1 MDNAVRERTPFFK
14 RPFFKRRP
22 SRRARIVL
30 GVLLAALVL
39 LIVLFDWNW
48 FKRPLEMAVQA
59 GTGRQLRI
67 DGDLD
72 VDLGRVTRLTADRVS
87 FANAEWSKQP
97 IMASA
102 DRVEVGFE
110 IWPLLFKREARIP
123 EIRLA
128 APRLRLETG
137 PQGAGNWVFGG
148 DSDGEAVQF
157 RRIWIED
164 GRLQYFD
171 TPKKTD
177 IDIAINSVQAQGG
190 NKQDRNTQGRNT
202 APPIEISGKGRWTG
216 NAFNV
221 SGRAESPLELS
232 NSEQPYRI
240 DLRADAGPTRAHA
253 RGNLLNP
260 FELRHF
266 DLRFTLAGQDME
278 DLYPLTGIAIPSTP
292 PYKLEGRLIRKADLW
307 RYQDFT
313 GVVGDSDLGGTANVT
328 LGRKRP
334 LLEANLVS
342 KRLDLDDLAGFLGAP
357 PQAGGNETTNPELKA
372 QALQLAADTRV
383 LPDKP
388 YDLSKLR
395 SMDADVRLKA
405 HRINAPSLPLDDMD
419 AHLKLDDGILELVPL
434 NFGVAGGDIR
444 STIRM
449 DARQAPIRTRAQVS
463 ARRLDL
469 SRLFPDVK
477 LTQDAVG
484 LINGDI
490 AITGTGNSIAAMLGS
505 ADGDVA
511 LGMGHGQISNLLMEL
526 AGIDVA
532 EALKFLVTKD
542 RKVPIRCAFGDFA
555 VKDGLMQSRA
565 LAFDTEDT
573 LIVGQGDISL
583 KNETLDLELRPR
595 PKDRSILALRSPLV
609 VGGTFKDPSF
619 RPDYKRLGLRGALA
633 VALGSIAPPA
643 ALLATLELGPG
654 KDSSCGGKYAK

>member
-1 MDNAVRERTPFFK
+1 MNTASPERTPFY
-14 RPFFKRRP
+14 KRRP
-22 SRRARIVL
+22 SRRAQIVL
-30 GVLLAALVL
+30 GVLLAVLVL
-39 LIVLFDWNW
+39 LLVLFDWNW
-48 FKRPLEMAVQA
+48 FKRPVELLVQA
-59 GTGRQLRI
+59 KTGRQLHI

-72 VDLGRVTRLTADRVS
+72 VDLGRVTRVTADRIR
-87 FANAEWSKQP
+87 FANAAWSKEP

-102 DRVEVGFE
+102 DRMEVAFE
-110 IWPLLFKREARIP
+110 VWPLLFKREVRIP
-123 EIRLA
+123 EIRLRT
-128 APRLRLETG
+128 PNVRLETG

-148 DSDGEAVQF
+148 DSNGKPMQF
-157 RRIWIED
+157 RRIWIDD
-164 GRLQYFD
+164 GRLQFFNA
-171 TPKKTD
+171 PKKTD
-177 IDIAINSVQAQGG
+177 IDIAVNSVQA
-190 NKQDRNTQGRNT
+190 RNGTS
-202 APPIEISGKGRWTG
+202 APPIEIKGKGRWTG
-216 NAFNV
+216 NAFNI

-232 NSEQPYRI
+232 NTKEPYRI

-253 RGNLLNP
+253 RGNLINP
-260 FELRHF
+260 FELRYF
-266 DLRFTLAGQDME
+266 NLQLALSGQDME
-278 DLYPLTGIAIPSTP
+278 DLYPLIGIAIPSTP
-292 PYKLEGRLIRKADLW
+292 PYKLDGRLIRKADVW

-313 GVVGDSDLGGTANVT
+313 GLVGDSDLGGTATVT
-328 LGRKRP
+328 VGRKRP

-357 PQAGGNETTNPELKA
+357 PQAGGEEAANAEQKA
-372 QALQLAADTRV
+372 RSQQLAADARV
-383 LPDKP
+383 LPEKP
-388 YDLSKLR
+388 YDLGKLR
-395 SMDADVRLKA
+395 AMDADVRLKA

-419 AHLKLDDGILELVPL
+419 AHLKLNDGILELVPL

-449 DARQAPIRTRAQVS
+449 DARASVIRTRAQVS

-469 SRLFPDVK
+469 SKLFPNVQ
-477 LTQDAVG
+477 LTKDAVG
-484 LINGDI
+484 KIGGDM
-490 AITGTGNSIAAMLGS
+490 AVTGTGNSIAAMLGS
-505 ADGDVA
+505 ADGDIA

-526 AGIDVA
+526 AGIDIA

-573 LIVGQGDISL
+573 LIVGEGKVSL
-583 KNETLDLELRPR
+583 KDETLDLELRPR

-619 RPDYKRLGLRGALA
+619 RPDFKRLGLRGAVAL
-633 VALGSIAPPA
+633 ALGSIAPPA